1 MLQFYCLS
9 VLMNLLVGMII
20 VFAGDL
26 ASANDAFS
34 GDSLDN
40 DSSDDIFGD
49 ELGTDSYTK
58 SVSTGG
64 KLFAA
69 DSFVN
74 DEIFRLVLGVLAA
87 FVGVIK
93 LLPFTSDSVAILGD
107 FFPALAGIF
116 GGACLIMDYINDM
129 SGLPEIVQTIFIDNR
144 RYIGFFCL
152 AIALLHFLV
161 PQIILI

>member
-34 GDSLDN
+34 SDSLDN

-58 SVSTGG
+58 SVSSGG

-107 FFPALAGIF
+107 FFPALAGIL

-152 AIALLHFLV
+152 CAALLHFLV